1 MIFIEVNN
9 AFAYSLEATEVR
21 TPGGLLG
28 AVPCNAWKWHP
39 ANRTAVFSLNRSA
52 LESPQSAY
60 ASFAPS
66 PFNFKTFLTRKAEF
80 KTLHLLHQP

>member
-9 AFAYSLEATEVR
+9 AFAYSLEATEGPLAGYLGQSLAMPGNGTQR
-21 TPGGLLG
+21 TEP
-28 AVPCNAWKWHP
+28 PF
-39 ANRTAVFSLNRSA
+39 FSLNRSA
-52 LESPQSAY
+52 LESPQSAH